1 MSVCL
6 EYKNSVTTQR
16 NYNFYKPT
24 YMIWKFF
31 YAFDLLVIA
40 SFVLFFL
47 FLFLRKIS
55 NCKLPMLY
63 DMMQ

>member
-1 MSVCL
+1 MNVCL
-6 EYKNSVTTQR
+6 EEKNSITTQR

-40 SFVLFFL
+40 SFVLFFS
-47 FLFLRKIS
+47 FSFFFKE
-55 NCKLPMLY
+55 N
-63 DMMQ
+63 